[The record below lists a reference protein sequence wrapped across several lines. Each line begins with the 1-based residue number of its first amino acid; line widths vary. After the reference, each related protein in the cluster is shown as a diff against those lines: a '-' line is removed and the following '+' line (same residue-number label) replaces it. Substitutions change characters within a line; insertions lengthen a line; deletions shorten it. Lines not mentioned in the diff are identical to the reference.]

1 LQTVVNT
8 KVKTITIER
17 VCGRELPPEWAK
29 KAGVA
34 PDDRVQVII
43 GPSREQAAEEL
54 MALVDRMGKEAQEKG
69 LGEETLDALLR
80 NE

>member
-1 LQTVVNT
+1 VVNT
-8 KVKTITIER
+8 KVKTINIER

-54 MALVDRMGKEAQEKG
+54 CVTGRGAESLAEPREVQREISGSSD
-69 LGEETLDALLR
+69 
-80 NE
+80 